1 MHNFIVLK
9 NYWEHHNLIIY
20 KNERSFRKKRR
31 IFKIIPEKHHLWK
44 SCHQQIRKIS
54 LFLLSNFIE
63 RYHSFLFI
71 KKKCIFKGKIDG
83 ILQYLKTNKSFKNYN
98 KFVYAYRINQQIA
111 PFVTQ
116 NEVSSE
122 EVLLHTS
129 FNFLNKHKQ

>member
-1 MHNFIVLK
+1 MEILSSTNTENFVVFAVQFHRK
-9 NYWEHHNLIIY
+9 VSLISIY
-20 KNERSFRKKRR
+20 
-31 IFKIIPEKHHLWK
+31 
-44 SCHQQIRKIS
+44 
-54 LFLLSNFIE
+54 
-63 RYHSFLFI
+63 
-71 KKKCIFKGKIDG
+71 KKKCIFKGKIDV